1 MLTRMVQKGPKDI
14 PALPLSLDF
23 SQLVGRRLQ
32 VQLMAG
38 SFLGPFLGPE
48 LSTIECTNK
57 DIRTQMEIL
66 LEAQERTPNSTSR
79 TAGTLSSN
87 C

>member
-14 PALPLSLDF
+14 PALPFSLDF

-38 SFLGPFLGPE
+38 SFFR
-48 LSTIECTNK
+48 S
-57 DIRTQMEIL
+57 
-66 LEAQERTPNSTSR
+66 
-79 TAGTLSSN
+79 
-87 C
+87 